1 LIKVRDLTKVY
12 GYTRAVNKLSFDVN
26 RGEILGFLGPN
37 GAGKTTTI
45 RILTCYLPPTSGTVE
60 IAGRDIFRDSMA
72 VRKMIGYL
80 PEKTPLYQDLTVRS
94 YLDFVANIKGMAGER
109 IPAAIDD
116 MVEKCGLESV
126 HRMVIGNLSKGYQQR
141 VGIAQAIINNPEVL
155 ILDEPTI
162 GLDPRQIHEIRR
174 LIQEIGKERTII
186 LSSHILPEVNQ
197 ICDRIIV
204 INKGRLAAVDSPEN
218 LKQSMKKYSNIIIKI
233 ENGREAAETRDFI
246 SSVPGVISVTRSEE
260 TGKDLTYIIETEPE
274 KDLRP
279 EILRAMV
286 QKGFPLLEIY
296 NRELSLEDIFIQ
308 LVTTED

>member
-1 LIKVRDLTKVY
+1 MIKVRDLTKVY
-12 GYTRAVNKLSFDVN
+12 GYTRAVSKLSFDVD

-45 RILTCYLPPTSGTVE
+45 RILTCYLPPTSGTAE

-94 YLDFVANIKGMAGER
+94 YLDFVANIKGMGSER

-116 MVEKCGLESV
+116 AVEKCGLESV
-126 HRMVIGNLSKGYQQR
+126 HRKVIGNLSKGYQQR
-141 VGIAQAIINNPEVL
+141 VGIAQAIINDPEVL

-174 LIQEIGKERTII
+174 LIQEIGRERTII
-186 LSSHILPEVNQ
+186 LSSHILPEVNE

-204 INKGRLAAVDSPEN
+204 INRGRLAAVDSPEN
-218 LKQSMKKYSNIIIKI
+218 LKQSLKKYSNVIIKM
-233 ENGREAAETRDFI
+233 EKGREAGQARDFI
-246 SSVPGVISVTRSEE
+246 STLPGVITVTESEE
-260 TGKDLTYIIETEPE
+260 TEKDLTFIVETEPDR
-274 KDLRP
+274 DLRP
-279 EILRAMV
+279 EILRSLLR
-286 QKGFPLLEIY
+286 KGFPLLEIY

-308 LVTTED
+308 LVTTEN